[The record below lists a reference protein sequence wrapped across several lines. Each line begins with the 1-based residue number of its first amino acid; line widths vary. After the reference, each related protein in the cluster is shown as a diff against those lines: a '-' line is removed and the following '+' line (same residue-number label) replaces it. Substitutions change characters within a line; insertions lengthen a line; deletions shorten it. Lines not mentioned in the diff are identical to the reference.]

1 MKTGHLDFSALCD
14 LYEGQYSTEEE
25 ADKVREH
32 IDSCPECSS
41 EYDQLKRY
49 MGLARD
55 YRIALTLDDTFAG
68 KTMARY
74 TRQRMRKRVIKIAP
88 AAAAIFI
95 AALTFTFIDMTA
107 SKSPTSRAPV
117 AREEKR
123 EPVSDPSSQKSV
135 VSIIREGQGRV
146 LRITDDFIEGEVTL
160 DEFSDLRRKLG
171 FRTVTYRITN
181 TSVRT
186 ATAPSR
192 SWRNVEPVSAGG
204 ASGIQYSYPSYEGS
218 SSERTVRFRVFNR

>member
-1 MKTGHLDFSALCD
+1 MKTGHLDFSAICD

-25 ADKVREH
+25 AEKAREH
-32 IDSCPECSS
+32 IDSCAECSS
-41 EYDQLKRY
+41 EYDQLRRY
-49 MGLARD
+49 MSLARD
-55 YRIALTLDDTFAG
+55 YRISLTLDDTFARQ
-68 KTMARY
+68 TMARY
-74 TRQRMRKRVIKIAP
+74 TRQRMRKRVFKAAP
-88 AAAAIFI
+88 AAAAVFI
-95 AALTFTFIDMTA
+95 AALTFTFFDMTA
-107 SKSPTSRAPV
+107 GKSPTSQAPV
-117 AREEKR
+117 AREEKK
-123 EPVSDPSSQKSV
+123 EPVDTASSQKSV
-135 VSIIREGQGRV
+135 VSIIRESQGRV

-171 FRTVTYRITN
+171 FRTVTYRITSS
-181 TSVRT
+181 TART